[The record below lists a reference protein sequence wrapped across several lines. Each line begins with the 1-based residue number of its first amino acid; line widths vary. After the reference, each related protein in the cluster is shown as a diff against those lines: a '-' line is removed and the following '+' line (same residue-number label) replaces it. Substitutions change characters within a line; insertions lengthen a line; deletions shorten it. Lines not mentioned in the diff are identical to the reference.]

1 MLTLATKFV
10 PNRSAFEVASAAG
23 FGAAEFWLDASLLSQ
38 SDDIALLARDYSFRY
53 ALHFPNHGP
62 ITEEALNST
71 VTLYRRLNGTAT
83 VIHQPMFDRYGA
95 ALKELAPDLN
105 LAIENHVL
113 DRDDFE
119 RWADRNPGLTLDVEH
134 LWKYTLHDAP
144 LATLLN
150 HVDRFLEQH
159 ARKLHHVHLPGYQP
173 GGEEHHPIHD
183 NEEMATQ
190 VMTRLAEHGFTKLV
204 VSELDAP
211 FQTHEYLR
219 QDVMLFERWVK
230 SSTAKQ

>member
-1 MLTLATKFV
+1 MNAELLYDLGMAYW
-10 PNRSAFEVASAAG
+10 RASQPGRARQVLLEAIRKQ
-23 FGAAEFWLDASLLSQ
+23 EDAVLPR
-38 SDDIALLARDYSFRY
+38 ILLARVLLQFNELQ
-53 ALHFPNHGP
+53 ALDVQ
-62 ITEEALNST
+62 LK
-71 VTLYRRLNGTAT
+71 R
-83 VIHQPMFDRYGA
+83 
-95 ALKELAPDLN
+95 LKELAPDLN

-134 LWKYTLHDAP
+134 LWKYTLHDAS

-159 ARKLHHVHLPGYQP
+159 AHKLHHVHLPGYQP